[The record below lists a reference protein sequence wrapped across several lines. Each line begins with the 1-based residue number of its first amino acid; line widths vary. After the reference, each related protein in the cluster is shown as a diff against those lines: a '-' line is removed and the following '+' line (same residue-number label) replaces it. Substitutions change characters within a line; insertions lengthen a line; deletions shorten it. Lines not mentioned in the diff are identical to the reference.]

1 MKFITAGFWG
11 MLLAW
16 LLLVP
21 AHADE
26 KLLTIRSPQAFDPAL
41 EQVQEVLKKHNF
53 TVAHIQKCDGGL
65 QDMGYTT
72 DSYRIVFFGRL
83 EEVRALSKTHPELVP
98 LFPFKLAVYAEG
110 KDTLFSILN
119 PAELAPLLDADKDLQ
134 QQLTAWEKDFRAVL
148 GEMQA
153 VQVAHADEV
162 H

>member
-11 MLLAW
+11 VLATW
-16 LLLVP
+16 LLLAPV
-21 AHADE
+21 HADE
-26 KLLTIRSPQAFDPAL
+26 KLLTVRSSQAFDAAL
-41 EQVQEVLKKHNF
+41 EQVQEVLEKHHF
-53 TVAHIQKCDGGL
+53 AVAHIQKCDGGL
-65 QDMGYTT
+65 HDMGYST

-83 EEVRALSKTHPELVP
+83 DEVRALSKTHPELVP

-119 PAELAPLLDADKDLQ
+119 PTELAPLLDADKDLQ

-153 VQVAHADEV
+153 VQVAHAD
-162 H
+162 